1 MQGRPRV
8 RNITVNIDESPAK
21 EEVAGGW
28 PYDEV
33 DDEYDRKIQTVRPI
47 KSRLWPFD
55 PWNHKDADVSYTG
68 HGDYTIEMMNSLN
81 PYCENKQEGEG
92 WNCN

>member
-33 DDEYDRKIQTVRPI
+33 DDELDFICLNIDSDTQDWPEYDVWVQY
-47 KSRLWPFD
+47 F
-55 PWNHKDADVSYTG
+55 
-68 HGDYTIEMMNSLN
+68 
-81 PYCENKQEGEG
+81 KQKWLE
-92 WNCN
+92 